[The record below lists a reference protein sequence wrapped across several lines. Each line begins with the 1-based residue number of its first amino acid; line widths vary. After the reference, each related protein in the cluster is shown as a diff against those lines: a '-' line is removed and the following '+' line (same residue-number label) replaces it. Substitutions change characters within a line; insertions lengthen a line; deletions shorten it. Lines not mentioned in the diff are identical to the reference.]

1 MNIILREDI
10 ENLGFKDELVTV
22 KPGYA
27 RNFLIPQGKAVAATE
42 SNRKVWEENMRQRSH
57 KEAKIKETA
66 EKTAKALEAAEVK
79 VGAKVGEAGK
89 KIFGSVN
96 NIQLADSINKLGHEV
111 DKKNIKILGS
121 QIKEVG
127 TYQAEIRL
135 HKDVSVTIDFE
146 VVAE

>member
-1 MNIILREDI
+1 MEIILREDI

-27 RNFLIPQGKAVAATE
+27 RNFLIPQGKAIAATT
-42 SNRKVWEENMRQRSH
+42 SNKKVWEENMRQRSH
-57 KEAKIKETA
+57 KEAKIKD
-66 EKTAKALEAAEVK
+66 EANLIAQKLQKENIT
-79 VGAKVGEAGK
+79 VGAKVGEGGS

-96 NIQLADSINKLGHEV
+96 TIQLADSINKKGLEV

-121 QIKEVG
+121 QIKEIG
-127 TYQAEIRL
+127 KYQAEIRL
-135 HKDVSVTIDFE
+135 HKDISVTIDFE